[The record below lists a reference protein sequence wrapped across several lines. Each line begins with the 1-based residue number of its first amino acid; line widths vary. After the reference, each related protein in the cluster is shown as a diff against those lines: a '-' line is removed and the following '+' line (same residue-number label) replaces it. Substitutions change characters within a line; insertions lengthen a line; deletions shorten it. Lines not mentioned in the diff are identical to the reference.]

1 MRITALLAVLVALLA
16 GCAMLQKEQPPAMP
30 VPAAEP
36 VAEPVDLP
44 ERAPASED
52 QPTSGSA
59 LPESN
64 VTVEAGVPEEG
75 VYERAPEEPKTM
87 ADFLSYFRNNVDNYR
102 FKFKSDTWYV
112 AGRTA
117 KIELFRVLENEYHAP
132 FIDTIY
138 LDLERRTA
146 VGVCEGRS
154 TNIRKQCA
162 LRQTLDNKYAL
173 PYVQFKIKL
182 PEDWLVEFQNLYVS
196 PAETP
201 QLVSDRETVH
211 MKHATK
217 TRLTDLYID
226 PSSGL
231 PVAVVDGGAE
241 YKYEALAKNNFA
253 PGTVLV
259 PE

>member
-1 MRITALLAVLVALLA
+1 MRITALLAVLVVLLA
-16 GCAMLQKEQPPAMP
+16 GCAMLQKEQPPAAP
-30 VPAAEP
+30 EASEPTAEP
-36 VAEPVDLP
+36 EIAEVPEEPPAEQESEPVD
-44 ERAPASED
+44 
-52 QPTSGSA
+52 